1 MKYLVHAWRFIQK
14 PRYEDARAHFHG
26 NLFSFR
32 IFIKARF
39 IMGSRHS
46 DLWSRRDH
54 WRIYHQDE
62 DGRGLRERSSFI
74 RLRIIFKNYRKIRLK
89 FVITVCGLIGFN
101 IECKLF
107 KMISFHFTNLYN
119 KMLKTELL
127 EKLWNQVVRTVYV
140 SVFLYF
146 SLWIFYIHVF
156 HRENDCYCYNYHK
169 TFCIKS
175 HTINSGQNETWRFFI
190 SIRVKMQLY
199 NRVTKCKC
207 VTDISLNP
215 YSSLIFSSN

>member
-146 SLWIFYIHVF
+146 
-156 HRENDCYCYNYHK
+156 
-169 TFCIKS
+169 
-175 HTINSGQNETWRFFI
+175 FFMNLLH
-190 SIRVKMQLY
+190 SCVSSWKRLLLLQL
-199 NRVTKCKC
+199 
-207 VTDISLNP
+207 S
-215 YSSLIFSSN
+215 